1 MKHILIAGG
10 AGYIGTALVNRLM
23 QYEHLK
29 VTVIDNLLFG
39 GHALHSYLASDG
51 ERLKLI
57 KADVRDLALMDDLYA
72 VVNLASLNLPMSKQY
87 PNEANAINH
96 LAAVELAEQC
106 ANNGI
111 KYVFSSTC
119 SNYGVK
125 TEGYAIETDALY
137 PTSVYAKSKVE
148 TEQAIQNMPY
158 DNTVILRFAT
168 AYGLAARF
176 RPDLILH
183 EFIKDAWTKK
193 LITLNGPNFY
203 RPLCHVDDIAR
214 AIIRA
219 LNIARPKSVYN
230 IGNTAHNFTKLQ
242 LAEMIQEQ
250 LPDCAIAVSPS
261 IPDPRNYKVSF
272 EKARKD
278 LFFETI
284 HNPKDEIAKI
294 VNALKDGLLT
304 FEDQKIAYAIS

>member
-1 MKHILIAGG
+1 
-10 AGYIGTALVNRLM
+10 M
-23 QYEHLK
+23 QSLRQIPLY
-29 VTVIDNLLFG
+29 
-39 GHALHSYLASDG
+39 APSWG
-51 ERLKLI
+51 EEEK
-57 KADVRDLALMDDLYA
+57 KAVADVMAGDYLNEGQKVREFEKRFAEYVGAHYCILVPNGALALS
-72 VVNLASLNLPMSKQY
+72 LAIQTGNM
-87 PNEANAINH
+87 AIDRI
-96 LAAVELAEQC
+96 A
-106 ANNGI
+106 I
-111 KYVFSSTC
+111 PDYYSIF
-119 SNYGVK
+119 
-125 TEGYAIETDALY
+125 AIETDALY